1 MSIFDSFRKL
11 FQRSQEIRM
20 PRRWPRI
27 VMTDATVVSL
37 SGGQRQ
43 PVKLTNLSAGGARIV
58 SSFALGSHERVTLTV
73 PLNSG
78 SRKDLPAEVVY
89 CKRDERSLYYA
100 GGLSFLT
107 AGSEGVEEISSFIEE
122 ERRRRSGA
130 GEMWQG

>member
-11 FQRSQEIRM
+11 FQRQQEIRM

-43 PVKLTNLSAGGARIV
+43 PVKLANLSAGGARIV
-58 SSFALGSHERVTLTV
+58 SSFSLGSHERVTLTV
-73 PLNSG
+73 PLGSG

-89 CKRDERSLYYA
+89 CKRDEQSLYYT
-100 GGLSFLT
+100 GGLSFLS
-107 AGSEGVEEISSFIEE
+107 AGREGVDEISTFVEE
-122 ERRRRSGA
+122 ERRRRAGA

>member
-11 FQRSQEIRM
+11 FRRQQEIRM

-43 PVKLTNLSAGGARIV
+43 PVKLANLSAGGARIV
-58 SSFALGSHERVTLTV
+58 SSFALGDHERVTLTV
-73 PLNSG
+73 PLGTG
-78 SRKDLPAEVVY
+78 SRKDLAAEVIY
-89 CKRDERSLYYA
+89 CKHDEQSLYYA
-100 GGLSFLT
+100 GGLSFLS
-107 AGSEGVEEISSFIEE
+107 AGREGVEEVSTFIEE

>member
-11 FQRSQEIRM
+11 FQRPQEIRM

-73 PLNSG
+73 PLGSG

-89 CKRDERSLYYA
+89 CKRDDHSLYYA
-100 GGLSFLT
+100 EGLSFLS
-107 AGSEGVEEISSFIEE
+107 AGRDGVEEISSFIEE
-122 ERRRRSGA
+122 ERRRRSGS
-130 GEMWQG
+130 GELWQG